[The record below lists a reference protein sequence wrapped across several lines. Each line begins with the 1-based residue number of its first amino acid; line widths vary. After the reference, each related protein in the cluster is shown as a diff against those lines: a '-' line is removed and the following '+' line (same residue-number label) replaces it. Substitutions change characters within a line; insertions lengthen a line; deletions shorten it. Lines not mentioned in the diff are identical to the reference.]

1 MEKRR
6 RPAHHQAQTE
16 RALME
21 AENLYE
27 RRIEAYTQAR
37 TEEERGDILEAME
50 EEDFLL

>member
-1 MEKRR
+1 
-6 RPAHHQAQTE
+6 
-16 RALME
+16 ME

-27 RRIEAYTQAR
+27 RRIEALAEA

>member
-1 MEKRR
+1 
-6 RPAHHQAQTE
+6 
-16 RALME
+16 ME

-27 RRIEAYTQAR
+27 RRMEAYWQA

>member
-1 MEKRR
+1 MAPHREQDERR
-6 RPAHHQAQTE
+6 AD
-16 RALME
+16 ME

-27 RRIEAYTQAR
+27 RRIEAYAQAR

>member
-1 MEKRR
+1 
-6 RPAHHQAQTE
+6 
-16 RALME
+16 ME

-27 RRIEAYTQAR
+27 RRIEAYAQAR